1 MSTYTYVQNDAQFAA
16 CLERM
21 RARGVQAIAMDLE
34 GEFNLHV
41 YGERLCLLQL
51 FDGEEEVV
59 VDPFTTSVPAIGELL
74 ESPAIEKITY
84 DSASDRLLLAK
95 AHGIAVRSI
104 VDLKP
109 AVEILELEKQD
120 LKSVLA
126 EMLNIRDAGSKKKF
140 QQYNWTR
147 RPIDPEALA
156 YAARDVRHLFDLRD
170 ALFAKLEAA
179 GAMEEYLEENR
190 RRQERE
196 PDIHREPGVFRSNRF
211 RRLRRGEKQE
221 FRRLFDIRDRFA
233 RELDL
238 PPNSVVANNDL
249 FALAVGQI
257 TPSDLRGHR
266 RLPDRVLRAVQG
278 EMEAQ
283 VSGSDTTSSSSRA

>member
-1 MSTYTYVQNDAQFAA
+1 MSTHTYVQNDDQFVA

-41 YGERLCLLQL
+41 YGERFCLLQL

-59 VDPFTTSVPAIGELL
+59 VDPFTTSVQAIGKLL
-74 ESPAIEKITY
+74 ENPAIEKITY

-95 AHGIAVRSI
+95 AHGIAMRSI

-109 AVEILELEKQD
+109 AVEILGLEKQD

-126 EMLNIRDAGSKKKF
+126 EMLGMRDVGSKKKF

-147 RPIDPEALA
+147 RPVDPEALA

-170 ALFAKLEAA
+170 ALFARLEAA
-179 GAMEEYLEENR
+179 GGMDEYLEENR
-190 RRQERE
+190 RRQEKE
-196 PDIHREPGVFRSNRF
+196 PDVDREPGLFRSNRF
-211 RRLRRGEKQE
+211 GRLRRDEKQE
-221 FRRLFDIRDRFA
+221 FRRLFEIRDRFA

-249 FALAVGQI
+249 FALATGQI
-257 TPSDLRGHR
+257 TPADLRGNR
-266 RLPDRVLRAVQG
+266 RLPDRALRAIRS
-278 EMEAQ
+278 EMEAHR
-283 VSGSDTTSSSSRA
+283 SGSDTTSSSS

>member
-1 MSTYTYVQNDAQFAA
+1 MSTHTYVQNDDQFVA

-41 YGERLCLLQL
+41 YGERFCLLQL

-59 VDPFTTSVPAIGELL
+59 VDPFTTSVQAIGKLL
-74 ESPAIEKITY
+74 ENPAIEKITY

-95 AHGIAVRSI
+95 AHGIAMRSI

-109 AVEILELEKQD
+109 AVEILGLEKQD

-126 EMLNIRDAGSKKKF
+126 EMLGMRDVGSKKKF

-147 RPIDPEALA
+147 RPVDPEALA

-179 GAMEEYLEENR
+179 GGMDEYLEENR
-190 RRQERE
+190 RREEKE
-196 PDIHREPGVFRSNRF
+196 PDVDREPGLFRSNRF
-211 RRLRRGEKQE
+211 GRLRRDEKQE
-221 FRRLFDIRDRFA
+221 FRRLFEIRDRFA

-249 FALAVGQI
+249 FALATGQI
-257 TPSDLRGHR
+257 TPADLRGNR
-266 RLPDRVLRAVQG
+266 RLPDRALRAIRS
-278 EMEAQ
+278 EMEAHR
-283 VSGSDTTSSSSRA
+283 SGSDTTSSSF

>member
-1 MSTYTYVQNDAQFAA
+1 MSTYTYVQNDDQFVA
-16 CLERM
+16 CLKRM

-41 YGERLCLLQL
+41 YGERFCLLQL

-59 VDPFTTSVPAIGELL
+59 VDPFTTSVQAIGKLL
-74 ESPAIEKITY
+74 ENPAIEKITY

-95 AHGIAVRSI
+95 AHGIAMRSI

-109 AVEILELEKQD
+109 AVEILGLEKQD

-126 EMLNIRDAGSKKKF
+126 EMLGMRDAGSKKKF

-147 RPIDPEALA
+147 RPVDPEALA

-170 ALFAKLEAA
+170 ALFARLEAA
-179 GAMEEYLEENR
+179 GGMDEYLEENR
-190 RRQERE
+190 RRQEKE
-196 PDIHREPGVFRSNRF
+196 PDVDREPGLFRSNRF
-211 RRLRRGEKQE
+211 GRLRRDEKQE
-221 FRRLFDIRDRFA
+221 FRRLFEIRDRFA

-249 FALAVGQI
+249 FALATGQI
-257 TPSDLRGHR
+257 TPADLRGNR
-266 RLPDRVLRAVQG
+266 RLPDRALRAIRS
-278 EMEAQ
+278 EMEAHR
-283 VSGSDTTSSSSRA
+283 SGSDTTSSSS

>member
-1 MSTYTYVQNDAQFAA
+1 MSTYTYVQNDDQFVA
-16 CLERM
+16 CLKRM

-41 YGERLCLLQL
+41 YGERFCLLQL

-59 VDPFTTSVPAIGELL
+59 VDPFTTSVQAIGKLL
-74 ESPAIEKITY
+74 ENPAIEKITY

-95 AHGIAVRSI
+95 AHGIAMRSI

-109 AVEILELEKQD
+109 AVEILGLEKQD

-126 EMLNIRDAGSKKKF
+126 EMLGMRDVGSKKKF

-147 RPIDPEALA
+147 RPVDPEALA

-179 GAMEEYLEENR
+179 GGMDEYLEENR
-190 RRQERE
+190 RRQEKE
-196 PDIHREPGVFRSNRF
+196 PDVDREPGLFRSNRF
-211 RRLRRGEKQE
+211 GRLRRDEKQE
-221 FRRLFDIRDRFA
+221 FRRLFEIRDRFA

-249 FALAVGQI
+249 FALATGQI
-257 TPSDLRGHR
+257 TPADLRGNR
-266 RLPDRVLRAVQG
+266 RLPDRALRAIRS
-278 EMEAQ
+278 EMEAHR
-283 VSGSDTTSSSSRA
+283 SGSDTTSSSS

>member
-1 MSTYTYVQNDAQFAA
+1 MSTHTYVQNDDQFVA

-41 YGERLCLLQL
+41 YGERFCLLQL

-59 VDPFTTSVPAIGELL
+59 VDPFTTSVQAIGKLL
-74 ESPAIEKITY
+74 ENPAIEKITY

-95 AHGIAVRSI
+95 AHGIAMRSI

-109 AVEILELEKQD
+109 AVEILGLEKQD

-126 EMLNIRDAGSKKKF
+126 EMLGMRDAGSKKKF

-147 RPIDPEALA
+147 RPVDPEALA

-179 GAMEEYLEENR
+179 GGMDEYLEENR
-190 RRQERE
+190 RRQEKE
-196 PDIHREPGVFRSNRF
+196 PDVDREPGLFRSNRF
-211 RRLRRGEKQE
+211 GRLRRDEKQE
-221 FRRLFDIRDRFA
+221 FRRLFEIRDRFA

-249 FALAVGQI
+249 FALATGQI
-257 TPSDLRGHR
+257 TPADLRGNR
-266 RLPDRVLRAVQG
+266 RLPDRALRAIRS
-278 EMEAQ
+278 EMEAHR
-283 VSGSDTTSSSSRA
+283 SGSDTTSSSS